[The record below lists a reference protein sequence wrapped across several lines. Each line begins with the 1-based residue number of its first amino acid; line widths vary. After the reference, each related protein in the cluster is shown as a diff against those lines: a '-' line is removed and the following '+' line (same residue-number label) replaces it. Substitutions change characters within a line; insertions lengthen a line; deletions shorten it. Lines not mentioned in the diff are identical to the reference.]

1 MLSYISISILMVW
14 LSDFN
19 VMSDVGHC
27 TVTRNSASG
36 VCMQVA
42 MKLEAVTRMPL
53 TATSGPTSSQRT
65 AASNMSRNL
74 KHGMRP
80 GSGVR
85 TTLLILSR
93 YIYVITV
100 LCSGTFS

>member
-1 MLSYISISILMVW
+1 
-14 LSDFN
+14 
-19 VMSDVGHC
+19 
-27 TVTRNSASG
+27 
-36 VCMQVA
+36 MQVA
-42 MKLEAVTRMPL
+42 TKLEAVTRMPL

-80 GSGVR
+80 GNVAR
-85 TTLLILSR
+85 TTLLKLSR

-100 LCSGTFS
+100 LCSGTWYILMK